1 MRVRWHWKLRRI
13 LAALFAAF
21 ACFCPASLAQ
31 DGELDPSQPKDITAN
46 AIIERF
52 AAKEREWKQL
62 REQYTFRQSVQF
74 QAMDGDQV
82 AGEYRQ
88 VADISYVQGKRVSS
102 RPNPA
107 SFCHPKM
114 YMISRPAPHSPSAAM
129 SFRNTTCSTWASK
142 RLM

>member
-21 ACFCPASLAQ
+21 VCFCPASLAQ

-62 REQYTFRQSVQF
+62 REQYVP
-74 QAMDGDQV
+74 AVGAIPGDGWRPGGWGIPPGCRYQLR
-82 AGEYRQ
+82 AGQTCENRG
-88 VADISYVQGKRVSS
+88 AR
-102 RPNPA
+102 
-107 SFCHPKM
+107 
-114 YMISRPAPHSPSAAM
+114 APIQHR
-129 SFRNTTCSTWASK
+129 FVTRRC
-142 RLM
+142 R